1 MKDTESCV
9 SYCGRLSGF
18 FNLFFAIE
26 SGIRQGC
33 LIFPLAFVLTVG
45 PLANKIKNCKDIKAI
60 RNWSAVNDINMAAV
74 VKIAVYADDITFL
87 PKEEEILNALS
98 IVIFSFFLSFFFL
111 EYLVWKLKKQ
121 SQKPCG
127 LVVKKKCRNLLK
139 NKSLLW
145 NNNPALFNT
154 LY

>member
-1 MKDTESCV
+1 MGLWFDERHRKLCKLLWKAL
-9 SYCGRLSGF
+9 RLF
-18 FNLFFAIE
+18 YLFFAIE

-98 IVIFSFFLSFFFL
+98 IVIFSFFLFFL
-111 EYLVWKLKKQ
+111 FSRISGLEIKKTK
-121 SQKPCG
+121 SEAMWLG
-127 LVVKKKCRNLLK
+127 SKKKV
-139 NKSLLW
+139 
-145 NNNPALFNT
+145 
-154 LY
+154 